1 MSIQRW
7 VVRRGEKE
15 SGLGELGKYLQI
27 KVGKEVGYKKN
38 VELFNKALLVKW
50 KWDLFKENNGCF
62 WSEALK
68 S

>member
-1 MSIQRW
+1 M
-7 VVRRGEKE
+7 
-15 SGLGELGKYLQI
+15 I